1 MQAHGIHAARD
12 GLRWHLVEARAG
24 QYDWRSFLPMLRAA
38 RRTGVQVIWDLCHY
52 GYPAHV
58 DIWAADSP
66 ERFARY
72 AAAAAALVRD
82 ESDATPFYCPV
93 NEISF
98 WAWAGGDVRYFAPLA
113 QDRGMELKR
122 QLVRASLAAM
132 DAVWAV
138 DRRARFVLADPA
150 IHVLAQDPADA
161 QAAASYCAAQY
172 QAWDMIAGRL
182 EPGLGGAPAY
192 LDIVGVNFYPH
203 NQWFLHGP
211 TIVPGSAPY
220 RPLREML
227 AEVHGRYGRPLLM
240 TETGDE
246 GDRRAPWLRYVCEE
260 VGQAMRA
267 GVPMHG
273 ICLYPVTAYPG
284 WGDDRHCE
292 TGLFGFPGVDGQRP
306 VHAPLAEEIAVQQRR
321 MARQAAARAG
331 AAGPSLQPA

>member
-1 MQAHGIHAARD
+1 MSLFKSFFLGGFECACQGLADGSQLDLLASTGHARHAESDYRALQAHGIHAARD

-58 DIWAADSP
+58 DIWAADFP

-182 EPGLGGAPAY
+182 EPGLGGAPGAG
-192 LDIVGVNFYPH
+192 LSRA
-203 NQWFLHGP
+203 WRRWS
-211 TIVPGSAPY
+211 SAP
-220 RPLREML
+220 
-227 AEVHGRYGRPLLM
+227 A
-240 TETGDE
+240 
-246 GDRRAPWLRYVCEE
+246 RAPSRCS
-260 VGQAMRA
+260 
-267 GVPMHG
+267 
-273 ICLYPVTAYPG
+273 TA
-284 WGDDRHCE
+284 
-292 TGLFGFPGVDGQRP
+292 
-306 VHAPLAEEIAVQQRR
+306 
-321 MARQAAARAG
+321 
-331 AAGPSLQPA
+331 